1 MNEWSSS
8 TYFSL
13 TAPPSQLESSFERVS
28 YNCMLCWPLRLSS
41 FCCWI
46 KIIVTCF
53 GSDTRH
59 RWTLRDNLCE
69 VRDKHDN
76 AHVLCENVLICRHDA
91 NQLQFNM
98 HSKCKCGQMWT
109 RKMPGS
115 GFSSPGIGPCGDAAQ
130 FVKPWH
136 LEGP

>member
-8 TYFSL
+8 TYFGL
-13 TAPPSQLESSFERVS
+13 TAPPSQFESSFERVS

-59 RWTLRDNLCE
+59 RWTLRENLCE
-69 VRDKHDN
+69 VCDKHDD
-76 AHVLCENVLICRHDA
+76 AHVLCVNVLIDCQPTAIQHA
-91 NQLQFNM
+91 QQM
-98 HSKCKCGQMWT
+98 QVSKMWT
-109 RKMPGS
+109 RKIPGS
-115 GFSSPGIGPCGDAAQ
+115 GFSSQRSGLAATR
-130 FVKPWH
+130 H
-136 LEGP
+136 SL